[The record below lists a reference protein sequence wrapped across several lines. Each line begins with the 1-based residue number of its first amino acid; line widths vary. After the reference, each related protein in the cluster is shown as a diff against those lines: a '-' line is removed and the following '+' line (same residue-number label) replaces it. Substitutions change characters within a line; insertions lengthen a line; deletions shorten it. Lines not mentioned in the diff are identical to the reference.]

1 MGGFE
6 AVLQTYGKPISVC
19 RDGEE
24 QIGLAMVQPL
34 FEKEEQRLPSPLGRR
49 RTDRFLCLASPE
61 LKLDGLGED
70 DYVTW
75 DGTRYDVVTAQGVEL
90 GSRTL
95 YQWAVL
101 IPREDENPQSRLT
114 P

>member
-6 AVLQTYGKPISVC
+6 AVLQKYGRPLSVH
-19 RDGEE
+19 RNGEE

-34 FEKEEQRLPSPLGRR
+34 FEKDEQRLPSPLGRR

-70 DYVTW
+70 DYIEW
-75 DGTRYDVVTAQGVEL
+75 DSTAYDAATVQSVEL

-101 IPREDENPQSRLT
+101 TPREEEAS
-114 P
+114 

>member
-6 AVLQTYGKPISVC
+6 AVLQKYGKPLSVH
-19 RDGEE
+19 RNGEE

-34 FEKEEQRLPSPLGRR
+34 FEKEEQWLPSPLGRK
-49 RTDRFLCLASPE
+49 RTDRFLCLASPG
-61 LKLDGLGED
+61 LRLDGLGED
-70 DYVTW
+70 DHVKW
-75 DGTRYDVVTAQGVEL
+75 DGTAYDVTAVQSVEL

-101 IPREDENPQSRLT
+101 TVRESPPGYAGS
-114 P
+114 PF